1 MIEGEMLI
9 SVIVPTYRPGEYLWE
24 CLDSLCAQTLN
35 RNQYEIII
43 VLNGCNEP
51 FLQEIRDYI
60 ANHQDL
66 LLSLVQIDE
75 PGVSNARNIG
85 IDKSC
90 GEYITF
96 VDDDDIISPTYLK
109 SLLSVSSDTCVG
121 CANSFF
127 FEEDLSKKTGNF
139 ITAAYARNKKKT
151 FSSYSY
157 RQFLSPPVCKLIHR
171 SIIGDNRFPTNL
183 KRSEDS
189 VFCMKI
195 ARNIRDMKLA
205 NEDCIYYIRKRFGSA
220 TRKKEASWSLL
231 SELLDIEWT
240 YLKVWLAHPFS
251 YNVKF
256 VLSRM
261 YAAVRNTIG
270 YLKSNT

>member
-1 MIEGEMLI
+1 MQEIKVSLI
-9 SVIVPTYRPGEYLWE
+9 IPSYAPGYYLYE
-24 CLDSLCAQTLN
+24 CLDSLCKQTLDKN
-35 RNQYEIII
+35 LYEVIII
-43 VLNGCNEP
+43 LNGCNEP
-51 FLQEIRDYI
+51 YFGMITDYV
-60 ANHQDL
+60 NKHSDCLFTLKQTDM
-66 LLSLVQIDE
+66 

-85 IDKSC
+85 IELAK
-90 GEYITF
+90 GAFLTF
-96 VDDDDIISPTYLK
+96 VDDDDIISPTYLE
-109 SLLSVSSDTCVG
+109 SLLKVSSDTCVG
-121 CANSFF
+121 CANSYS
-127 FEEDLSKKTGNF
+127 FEDDIAKKTDNF
-139 ITAAYARNKKKT
+139 ITVAYARNKRRP
-151 FSSYSY
+151 FNSFSY